1 MPPSKRRR
9 RQPGKVDQLPAP
21 LREGVARLW
30 ESGRYTL
37 EQIAGFL
44 GDLAAG
50 KRSMLP
56 AELDVAVSIPPEA
69 VPSKSSLGRHVQ
81 GLSAIAEKLQ
91 RSRAVAE
98 ALVEKL
104 GDAPESRAAALNI
117 ELMHTVIL
125 DLIMAAEDAK
135 GRQGD
140 DGAPV
145 PMVLDPEQ
153 AMFLGRCLK
162 DLAGARKTDADLT
175 MTLRRELAKEMAAKL
190 DEEAAVNKG
199 LNADTVA
206 ALKSRFLG
214 IKPT

>member
-1 MPPSKRRR
+1 MPPRRR
-9 RQPGKVDQLPAP
+9 KQPSKVDQLPAP

-44 GDLAAG
+44 ADLAAG

-56 AELDVAVSIPPEA
+56 PELDVAVAIPTDA
-69 VPSKSSLGRHVQ
+69 VPSKSSLGRHVL

-98 ALVEKL
+98 ALVQKL
-104 GDAPESRAAALNI
+104 GDAPESRAAALNV

-135 GRQGD
+135 GRSGD

-162 DLAGARKTDADLT
+162 DLAGAKKADADLT
-175 MTLRRELAKEMAAKL
+175 LRLRAELAKEMAAQL
-190 DEEAAVNKG
+190 DQEAKTNRG
-199 LNADTVA
+199 LDAATVA
-206 ALKSRFLG
+206 RLKAGFLG
-214 IKPT
+214 IKA

>member
-1 MPPSKRRR
+1 MPPRKR
-9 RQPGKVDQLPAP
+9 RQPSKVDLLPGP
-21 LREGVARLW
+21 LREGVAKLW

-37 EQIAGFL
+37 EQIAGHL

-50 KRSMLP
+50 RRNMLP

-117 ELMHTVIL
+117 ELMHTVVL

-135 GRQGD
+135 ARQGD
-140 DGAPV
+140 EDGPV
-145 PMVLDPEQ
+145 GLLFDPEQ
-153 AMFLGRCLK
+153 AMFLGRTLQA
-162 DLAGARKTDADLT
+162 LAGAKKADADLT
-175 MTLRRELAKEMAAKL
+175 MTLRRELAKQMAAKL
-190 DEEAAVNKG
+190 DEEAKTNKG
-199 LNADTVA
+199 LDAATVNR
-206 ALKSRFLG
+206 LKASFLG
-214 IKPT
+214 IKP